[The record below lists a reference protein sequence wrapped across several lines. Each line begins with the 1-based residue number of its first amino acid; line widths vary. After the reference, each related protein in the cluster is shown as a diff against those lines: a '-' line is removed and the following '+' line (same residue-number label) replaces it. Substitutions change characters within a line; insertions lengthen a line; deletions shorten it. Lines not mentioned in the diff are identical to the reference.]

1 VSSREWVAPVLSFAG
16 AALGA
21 SLSYLAS
28 GAGLRQ
34 QEMQG
39 RREEWGRRFTAAL
52 DAASDADRLRHEL
65 GVVLL
70 ASLASSSLASD
81 EERRLAKDLLNQ
93 AARYDP
99 RGGDLRLV
107 HAGLDLDALRIV
119 EENGPS
125 ETEPSEEEPSS

>member
-1 VSSREWVAPVLSFAG
+1 VLSFAG

-21 SLSYLAS
+21 SLSYV
-28 GAGLRQ
+28 GTRAGTRQ
-34 QEMQG
+34 QETQG

-52 DAASDADRLRHEL
+52 ESASDTERRRHEL
-65 GVVLL
+65 GLVLL
-70 ASLASSSLASD
+70 TGLAGSSLASE
-81 EERRLAKDLLNQ
+81 EERQLAKDLLNQ

-107 HAGLDLDALRIV
+107 HAGPDLDALRII

-125 ETEPSEEEPSS
+125 EPDPSEEDPPS